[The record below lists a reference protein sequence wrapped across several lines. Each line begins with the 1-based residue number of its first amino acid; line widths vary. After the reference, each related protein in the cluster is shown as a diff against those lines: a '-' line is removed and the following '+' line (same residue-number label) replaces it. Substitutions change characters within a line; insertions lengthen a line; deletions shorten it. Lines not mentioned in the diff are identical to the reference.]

1 MKDNYKLIEKLYF
14 ERICGSENEHKA
26 RDIIVKELEDRGL
39 KVETEEFTI
48 DGLEAKKSKLFVDGK
63 EFSQVVSAVNS
74 MSTGD
79 EGEEG
84 ELAYI
89 TSYMDASVQDL
100 EGKICLYHRRYVDEN
115 IIKILIEKKIKGLIL
130 CSGQIDNEEIEINPY
145 HSSKDDFS
153 KFPVVFISFKDG
165 DRLVKQMPKR
175 VRLVSQPIKSEVKSY
190 NIITKLIG
198 SEKQDEEIVFTA
210 HYDSVPYSKGA
221 YDNASGCAMIMRI
234 LDYFLENPPKRT
246 MKFIWFGSEE
256 IGLVGSK
263 KYVEKHESELS
274 KIRLCVNVDMIGVT
288 LGTLYAEIT
297 AEKELVSYVKYLGY
311 EKGVA
316 VEAIQKI
323 YSSDASSFA
332 DRGVPAISFIKRSPI
347 GGAQIH
353 SRYDKIE
360 NLSKESFENSGEFI
374 NEFVKRMDN
383 SVAFPV
389 LRTIPQNMLDELDYY
404 YRRKKRPQN

>member
-1 MKDNYKLIEKLYF
+1 ML
-14 ERICGSENEHKA
+14 
-26 RDIIVKELEDRGL
+26 
-39 KVETEEFTI
+39 
-48 DGLEAKKSKLFVDGK
+48 
-63 EFSQVVSAVNS
+63 
-74 MSTGD
+74 
-79 EGEEG
+79 
-84 ELAYI
+84 
-89 TSYMDASVQDL
+89 VQ
-100 EGKICLYHRRYVDEN
+100 
-115 IIKILIEKKIKGLIL
+115 
-130 CSGQIDNEEIEINPY
+130 
-145 HSSKDDFS
+145 
-153 KFPVVFISFKDG
+153 
-165 DRLVKQMPKR
+165 
-175 VRLVSQPIKSEVKSY
+175 
-190 NIITKLIG
+190 
-198 SEKQDEEIVFTA
+198 
-210 HYDSVPYSKGA
+210 
-221 YDNASGCAMIMRI
+221 
-234 LDYFLENPPKRT
+234 
-246 MKFIWFGSEE
+246 
-256 IGLVGSK
+256 
-263 KYVEKHESELS
+263 KHESELS